1 MDGFGKIKSISIQKS
16 FGDPPQKILKGID
29 LEIEEGGFVALTGKS
44 GSGKSTLLYILSGLD
59 YPTSGQIFYGD
70 INIHQLDS
78 EAIHKLRNL
87 SVGFVFQ
94 SHYLLPELTGLENV
108 TMPTRKNG
116 LHKENEA
123 YALHLLES
131 FSVLHCKGKL
141 PSQMSGGEGQ
151 RIAIARALIQKPKY
165 LFADEPTGNLDS
177 INGDKVMQIFQ
188 KINMEEKTT
197 VVFVTHDP
205 DYAAAAK
212 RRIHLVDGKIADS

>member
-1 MDGFGKIKSISIQKS
+1 MDGFGRIKSIFIQKA
-16 FGDPPQKILKGID
+16 FGDPPQTILKGID

-59 YPTSGQIFYGD
+59 YPTSGQVFYGD
-70 INIHQLDS
+70 VNIHKLNSDD
-78 EAIHKLRNL
+78 IHKLRNL

-94 SHYLLPELTGLENV
+94 SHYLLPELTALENV
-108 TMPTRKNG
+108 TMPTRKIG
-116 LHKENEA
+116 LHKESEE

-131 FSVLHCKGKL
+131 FSVLHCKDKL

-177 INGDKVMQIFQ
+177 VNGDKVMQIFQ
-188 KINMEEKTT
+188 KINKEENTT

-205 DYAAAAK
+205 DYAQAAK
-212 RRIHLVDGKIADS
+212 RRIHLIDGKISDS